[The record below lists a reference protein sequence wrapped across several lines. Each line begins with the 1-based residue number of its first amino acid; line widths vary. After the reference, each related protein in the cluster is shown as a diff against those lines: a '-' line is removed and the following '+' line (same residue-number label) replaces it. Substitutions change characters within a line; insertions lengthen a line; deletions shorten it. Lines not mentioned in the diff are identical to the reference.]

1 MTATGPLAITTLVA
15 ADLPEIAE
23 THVRVWQEA
32 YAGQMPQDFL
42 DALDSAA
49 RLERWK
55 ETFGHNKDDP
65 RYGTLVAHIDGVM
78 AGFLSYGPARDAG
91 RENMFETYAI
101 NIRKAFWSAGVGY
114 RLFQECC
121 RQLKSQGASQTY
133 LWVLMTNDRAIKA
146 YKRWGGKIEDKTK
159 EIEIG
164 GKRLK
169 EVSVLFEAL

>member
-1 MTATGPLAITTLVA
+1 MTA

-32 YAGQMPQDFL
+32 YTGQMPQDFL
-42 DALDSAA
+42 DALDPAA

-55 ETFGHNKDDP
+55 ETFEHNKNDP
-65 RYGTLVAHIDGVM
+65 RYGTLVARIDGAM
-78 AGFLSYGPARDAG
+78 AGFLSYGPARDED
-91 RENMFETYAI
+91 RKNMLETYAI

-114 RLFQECC
+114 RLFQECS

-133 LWVLMTNDRAIKA
+133 LWVLATNDRAIEA
-146 YKRWGGKIEDKTK
+146 YKRWGGKVEDKTK

-164 GKRLK
+164 GRKIK
-169 EVSVLFEAL
+169 EVSVFFDAL